1 MRISRKKHWQFLE
14 DELRAETEAFNKKFS
29 AKASFLL
36 EESEEMYVGQFIKFN
51 EGEMIMKFPNSRNLP
66 RKGEYLYSMILPKN
80 LRDYHK
86 WESKTYSDLFKERYK
101 GTECV
106 CVWTSN
112 SDDSRFSLVGFRKVE
127 LEFEKFIEE
136 NNGVGIILVFA
147 PQRPPIDYI
156 ANLQKIVE
164 DDISPRVSS
173 ILDNK
178 YLANEWTPQ
187 LIKHANVSG
196 FVKSQL
202 GLVDR
207 MILQGPPGTG
217 KTHMIAGLC
226 KELCEAGHSVLVT
239 TLTNRALMEIAEKS
253 SLRDLLKQGRV
264 GKTNMSIDEYKENK
278 DLVPLKQ
285 ILPAR
290 GYLVL
295 SSYFITSGFAAELS
309 CDSPFDYLI
318 MDEASQAFLVMF
330 AAANKMGKKNLWVGD
345 VHQLSP
351 IVALNEDRVN
361 RCGYTGLINGLR
373 LLAEN
378 STSPIF
384 QLTTVYRFGQ
394 RTADYTGLFYN
405 GTLLAKKS
413 PYYTDLASVE
423 SLLCKE
429 GGPSLLLT
437 DMPIGD
443 ASPSFAIMLV
453 TYVVGR
459 LSKDYKKKDFAILT
473 CMRTTTRSLQRAIIQ
488 NVGTL
493 TNVLIDTVAR
503 IQGLTTDITIYFI
516 PNTSYIRTLEPH
528 LFNVATSRAK
538 EHTIIIADKYVLD
551 CPTLDVRVRQFLQ
564 KLKDEKS
571 IYIPDPDHG
580 LRKSTNVLN
589 YQRSIG
595 DILLFPK

>member
-29 AKASFLL
+29 AKASYLL

-51 EGEMIMKFPNSRNLP
+51 EGEMIMRFPNSRNLP
-66 RKGEYLYSMILPKN
+66 RKGEYLYSMILPKD
-80 LRDYHK
+80 LRDYHN
-86 WESKTYSDLFKERYK
+86 WGAKTYSDLFKERYK

-112 SDDSRFSLVGFRKVE
+112 SEDSRFSLVGFRKVE
-127 LEFEKFIEE
+127 LEFETF
-136 NNGVGIILVFA
+136 NGTGIILVFA

-156 ANLQKIVE
+156 ANLQKVIE
-164 DDISPRVSS
+164 DELSPKVSS
-173 ILDNK
+173 ILDNE
-178 YLANEWTPQ
+178 YLANDWTPQ
-187 LIKHANVSG
+187 LIKQDNVSG
-196 FVKSQL
+196 FVKTQL

-217 KTHMIAGLC
+217 KTFMIAELC
-226 KELCEAGHSVLVT
+226 KDLCEAGHSVLVT
-239 TLTNRALMEIAEKS
+239 ALTNRALMEIAEKS
-253 SLRDLLKQGRV
+253 SLLDLLKQGCV
-264 GKTNMSIDEYKENK
+264 GKTNMSADEHRENK

-285 ILPAR
+285 ILPTP
-290 GYLVL
+290 GHVVL

-318 MDEASQAFLVMF
+318 MDEASQALLVMF
-330 AAANKMGKKNLWVGD
+330 AAANKMGKKNLWIGD

-351 IVALNEDRVN
+351 IVELNEDRVN
-361 RCGYTGLINGLR
+361 RCGYNGLINGLQ
-373 LLAEN
+373 LLTEN

-384 QLTTVYRFGQ
+384 QLTTAYRFGQ

-405 GTLLAKKS
+405 GTLLAKRS
-413 PYYTDLASVE
+413 PYYSDLASME

-429 GGPSLLLT
+429 GGPTLLLT

-443 ASPSFAIMLV
+443 ASPSFAIMLA

-459 LSKDYKKKDFAILT
+459 LLNDNKKKDFAILT
-473 CMRTTTRSLQRAIIQ
+473 CMRTTTRSLQKAIIQ
-488 NVGTL
+488 NVGSHS
-493 TNVLIDTVAR
+493 NVLIDTVAR
-503 IQGLTTDITIYFI
+503 IQGLTTDITIYFV

-538 EHTIIIADKYVLD
+538 EHTIIIADKNVLD
-551 CPTLDVRVRQFLQ
+551 YPTLKPVVRQYLQ
-564 KLKDEKS
+564 RLKAEKS
-571 IYIPDPDHG
+571 LYIP
-580 LRKSTNVLN
+580 STVTEKKE
-589 YQRSIG
+589 IG
-595 DILLFPK
+595 EKFLLC